1 MSNTATS
8 QVVPPQGR
16 TSRAVKPFDWRR
28 TPGLPTFTIAILV
41 FLYAPLLILVIY
53 AFNASR
59 MVTIWQG
66 FSMQWF
72 VAVAHNSDIRDA
84 ALNSLIIAIAAT
96 IGSTLI
102 AVAGALALE
111 RGNLRFIR
119 GIAAGLISMPLIV
132 PEIVVAITTLVFFSA
147 LGMHYGLLNL
157 IIAHTVFCIP
167 FALLPI
173 QARLRDMG
181 GSLEE
186 AGRDLYAD
194 EWRLFYR
201 ITLPLLAPAVGAG
214 AIMAFVI
221 SLDDFLIS
229 MMVSSAGSTTLP
241 VYVYGMMRLG
251 VTPEVNAISTILL
264 VVSTLFVA
272 VALFLG
278 RRQKRSS

>member
-1 MSNTATS
+1 MSRL
-8 QVVPPQGR
+8 GM
-16 TSRAVKPFDWRR
+16 SRAIRPFDWRR
-28 TPGLPTFTIAILV
+28 TPGLPSFTVAILV

-53 AFNASR
+53 AFNGSR

-66 FSMQWF
+66 FSLQWF
-72 VAVAHNSDIRDA
+72 VAVGHNADIRDA
-84 ALNSLIIAIAAT
+84 ALNSLIIAVVAT
-96 IGSTLI
+96 IASTLI
-102 AVAGALALE
+102 SVAGALALE
-111 RGNLRFIR
+111 RGNLRLLR
-119 GIAAGLISMPLIV
+119 GIAASLISMPLVV

-157 IIAHTVFCIP
+157 MIAHTVFCIP

-264 VVSTLFVA
+264 VISTLFVA
-272 VALFLG
+272 MALFLG
-278 RRQKRSS
+278 RRQKRPA

>member
-1 MSNTATS
+1 MRQRGFS
-8 QVVPPQGR
+8 
-16 TSRAVKPFDWRR
+16 WRH
-28 TPGLPTFTIAILV
+28 TPGLPSFTAAILV

-53 AFNASR
+53 AFNGSR
-59 MVTIWQG
+59 MVTVWQG
-66 FSMQWF
+66 FSLQWF
-72 VAVAHNSDIRDA
+72 AAVAENNDIRNA
-84 ALNSLIIAIAAT
+84 AINSLIIAFAAT
-96 IGSTLI
+96 IASTLI
-102 AVAGALALE
+102 ALATAIGLE
-111 RGNLRFIR
+111 RGTLRMGR
-119 GIAAGLISMPLIV
+119 AVVTGLASMPLIV

-147 LGMHYGLLNL
+147 IGMRNGLINL

-173 QARLRDMG
+173 QARLKEMG
-181 GSLEE
+181 HVHEE

-194 EWRLFYR
+194 EWRLFRYV
-201 ITLPLLAPAVGAG
+201 TLPMLMPAIGAG

-264 VVSTLFVA
+264 AISLVFVA
-272 VALFLG
+272 TALFLG
-278 RRQKRSS
+278 RRPRTAL